1 MITMNKLDVVPV
13 DAPLGAEV
21 RGLDASVPPEPE
33 RVDDLK
39 KVLAQYGVIVL
50 RDQHL
55 EEEAQQVT
63 FTSAFGETV
72 VPWLHGGE
80 RNTFAKI
87 GELSPRPAY
96 TGVHPSCVYW
106 VNGPQ
111 YYDRPDDGYAQDWH
125 SDVSYLQNPLA
136 YSFLYA
142 LETTG
147 EGYETWFNDQYA
159 VYETLDEET
168 RRRLARASISH
179 DFKEAFPNMSGALHR
194 IIWKHPISGRK
205 AVFGIPGYDHGAPV
219 GWTMAEWQPV
229 LDHLWALIESER
241 FIYKHQWRKGDL
253 LIWDNRCVLH
263 RRGPQVKGQ
272 TRILRRTV
280 ADDGDVQALRQRL
293 LGL

>member
-1 MITMNKLDVVPV
+1 MLTETTLDVVPM
-13 DAPLGAEV
+13 DAPLGAEL
-21 RGLDASVPPEPE
+21 RGVDASVPPEP
-33 RVDDLK
+33 DLIEPIK
-39 KVLAQYGVIVL
+39 NVLAEYGVIVL
-50 RDQHL
+50 RDQDLHD
-55 EEEAQQVT
+55 EAQQVT

-80 RNTFAKI
+80 RNTFARL

-96 TGVHPSCVYW
+96 TGEHPSCVYW

-125 SDVSYLQNPLA
+125 ADVSYLQNPLA

-147 EGYETWFNDQYA
+147 AGYETWFNNQYA
-159 VYETLDEET
+159 VYDALDPELQ
-168 RRRLARASISH
+168 RKLARASISH

-194 IIWKHPISGRK
+194 IVQKHPRSGK
-205 AVFGIPGYDHGAPV
+205 KVVYGVPGYDHGVPV
-219 GWTMAEWQPV
+219 GWTTAEWQPV
-229 LDHLWALIESER
+229 LDLLWGFIESER

-263 RRGPQVKGQ
+263 RRGPQVKGE

-280 ADDGDVQALRQRL
+280 ADDGDVQALRARL